1 MNKNEIQLMKKGEL
15 HVHLNGLV
23 STDVI
28 RSLLVRNQRGQ
39 ILTSDIKE
47 RTVQALVS
55 IQRLTI

>member
-28 RSLLVRNQRGQ
+28 RSLLVTKKQKIEAKVKQRDRHILNQN
-39 ILTSDIKE
+39 K
-47 RTVQALVS
+47 
-55 IQRLTI
+55 